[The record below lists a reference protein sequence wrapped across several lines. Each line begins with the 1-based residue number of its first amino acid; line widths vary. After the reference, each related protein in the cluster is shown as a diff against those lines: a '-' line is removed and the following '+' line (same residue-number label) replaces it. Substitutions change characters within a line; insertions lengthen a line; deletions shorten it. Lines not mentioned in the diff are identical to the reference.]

1 MAQAERFSI
10 IQRLLN
16 AQRSVS
22 FTTLQQRLGMS
33 RATLYRDLRD
43 LRDRLGVPIVFD
55 RDTGRY
61 ALDRQAERYEVPGIW
76 FSSAEI
82 HALLSTQQLLVA
94 FDGEPAR
101 RACRARC
108 ASTSSA
114 CSKLPPIRPT
124 TALPTTR

>member
-16 AQRSVS
+16 TQRSVS

-43 LRDRLGVPIVFD
+43 LRDRMGVPIVFD

-61 ALDRQAERYEVPGIW
+61 SL
-76 FSSAEI
+76 
-82 HALLSTQQLLVA
+82 
-94 FDGEPAR
+94 R
-101 RACRARC
+101 RWRVC
-108 ASTSSA
+108 STSCKKASA
-114 CSKLPPIRPT
+114 
-124 TALPTTR
+124 TRSLAWSV